1 MLLKVRVFQVELL
14 LQLVFPFSDNTI
26 MHAQFGC
33 ISYENMTTKIVCVCI
48 LKGDV
53 QMSVTVVSVL
63 WEKIHES
70 LPESM
75 MVQWFM
81 SYIG

>member
-1 MLLKVRVFQVELL
+1 
-14 LQLVFPFSDNTI
+14 
-26 MHAQFGC
+26 MHTQFTC
-33 ISYENMTTKIVCVCI
+33 ISYENMIIEKWCI

-63 WEKIHES
+63 WEKIHET
-70 LPESM
+70 LPEPM